1 MGRQFTSKMQCKSCD
16 SSTNDVVKTI
26 MMGGGGQQPSRLV
39 YLSGDVTEESI
50 NVVQQ
55 QLLELANISI
65 EPIHLIIS
73 TYGGEVYEM
82 FSLCDIIRFLPCPV
96 YTVAMGK
103 VMSAGSL
110 IFSFGEKGHRMIG
123 KSTRLMIHALSGGA
137 RGNVFEMLNECEEL
151 KKLQEMYVELLSQN
165 TKLSKKQVIDM
176 LSKKINNYLDAQ
188 QCVDLGLADKII

>member
-1 MGRQFTSKMQCKSCD
+1 
-16 SSTNDVVKTI
+16 

-50 NVVQQ
+50 NIVQQ

-110 IFSFGEKGHRMIG
+110 ILSFGEKGHRLIG
-123 KSTRLMIHALSGGA
+123 KSTRIMIHSLSGGA

-151 KKLQEMYVELLSQN
+151 KALQEMYIELLSQN
-165 TKLSKKQVIDM
+165 TKLTKKQVIDM
-176 LSKKINNYLDAQ
+176 LSKKVNTYLNAEK
-188 QCVDLGLADKII
+188 CIELGLADKII